1 MTETRRMKAIV
12 QTEAESVEVR
22 DVERPA
28 VGPDDVL
35 IRVNNAGVCGSD
47 VHAYLLMDGFEWI
60 KLPRVMGHEYAGHV
74 VEVGDSVT
82 RFQPGETVVEAPIH
96 PCGECYQCE
105 VGEVN
110 VCQNTTISGMHTD
123 GAYAEYTSVHEDHLI
138 KVPDHI
144 PTEHAALT
152 EPLSIATRSVYERST
167 VNPGD
172 SVVVQGPGPI
182 GVLTAALLDSMGADV
197 ILSGIEKDAA
207 YRLPLVEKLGIDT
220 INSQTDSLPEYVD
233 SHTDGVGVEAVF
245 DTTGHKSGIEHAVD
259 LVRKGGEII
268 VVGLPGE
275 PSELFFSPIVR
286 AEIDIKAAYG
296 ATKADFKQA
305 LRMLAMESIDAE
317 TIIDTRYTSDDPVE
331 AFEGFLAGE
340 TCKPMFSF

>member
-1 MTETRRMKAIV
+1 MKAIV
-12 QTEAESVEVR
+12 QTGPKSVEVR
-22 DVERPA
+22 EVERPD

-35 IRVNNAGVCGSD
+35 IRVRNTGVCGSD

-60 KLPRVMGHEYAGHV
+60 QIPRIMGHEYAGHV
-74 VEVGDSVT
+74 VETGDSVT
-82 RFQPGETVVEAPIH
+82 RFQPGDAVVEAPIH
-96 PCGECYQCE
+96 PCGECFQCE
-105 VGEVN
+105 LGEVN

-123 GAYAEYTSVHEDHLI
+123 GAYADYTSVQEDHLI
-138 KVPDHI
+138 KVPDSL

-152 EPLSIATRSVYERST
+152 EPLSIAARSVYDRST
-167 VNPGD
+167 VTPGD

-182 GVLTAALLDSMGADV
+182 GVLTAALLNSMGADV

-220 INSQTDSLPEYVD
+220 VNAQTDSLPEYVD
-233 SHTDGVGVEAVF
+233 AHTDGIGVEAVF
-245 DTTGHKSGIEHAVD
+245 DTTGHKSGIETSPD

-268 VVGLPGE
+268 VIGLPGE

-286 AEIDIKAAYG
+286 AELDIKAAYG
-296 ATKADFKQA
+296 ATKANFKQA
-305 LRMLAMESIDAE
+305 IRMLAMGNIDAD

-331 AFEGFLAGE
+331 AFEDFLAGE
-340 TCKPMFSF
+340 TCKPIFSF